1 MRLSPFSKQNCISML
16 NILYPPTYGSI
27 PTSQLTENTLNA
39 QRNAY
44 FRYILAVEKY
54 GKDVLINLEQASRRS
69 GETNGWSVVRDIVDV
84 YLFKANSLIDDYRS
98 AKDPM
103 NFHIINKEKRSIS
116 NVSASSSNSESSIFS
131 QSSIFSTG
139 PSTERRPT
147 TSSCSSSP
155 ISEAS
160 STFSHTPERKSHPF
174 ERFTRRLKSR
184 STDNGSDS
192 SSQLSKQP
200 SFNDK
205 QMSLR
210 KMKSAGGLNREGS
223 KNSKHSRENSSDRA
237 GLPQFIIDD
246 AQRERLIRE
255 AQKDKANNPIK
266 RLPSPPSPDMYRPKS
281 RDPHY
286 TIPEEVSPT
295 SCRITR
301 LDHQHPYHDPYR
313 LPNLLLPPLK
323 V

>member
-1 MRLSPFSKQNCISML
+1 MRLSPFNKQNCISML

-27 PTSQLTENTLNA
+27 PTSQLTETTLNA

-44 FRYILAVEKY
+44 FRYIQAVEKN
-54 GKDVLINLEQASRRS
+54 GKDVLINLEQASKRS

-84 YLFKANSLIDDYRS
+84 YLFKAKSLIDDYRS
-98 AKDPM
+98 AKNPM
-103 NFHIINKEKRSIS
+103 DFQIINNKEKRS
-116 NVSASSSNSESSIFS
+116 VSDVSTTSSNSDLSMSE
-131 QSSIFSTG
+131 QSSVFSTRS
-139 PSTERRPT
+139 STARRPT

-160 STFSHTPERKSHPF
+160 STFSHTIERKSHPF

-184 STDNGSDS
+184 STDNRSES
-192 SSQLSKQP
+192 PPQLSKQS
-200 SFNDK
+200 SFNEK
-205 QMSLR
+205 SLR
-210 KMKSAGGLNREGS
+210 KMISATGLNREGS

-237 GLPQFIIDD
+237 VLPQFTIDD

-255 AQKDKANNPIK
+255 AQKDKANNPIR
-266 RLPSPPSPDMYRPKS
+266 RLPSPSQDLYRPKS
-281 RDPHY
+281 RDAHY
-286 TIPEEVSPT
+286 TIPEEVYPT

-301 LDHQHPYHDPYR
+301 LDENPYHDPYR